1 MESSKID
8 SLQNFV
14 FVTFTTACSK
24 HRLMRKSFL
33 VTILTVCFFGLHSQ
47 DSPKRVAL
55 IIGAQNYTMLPPL
68 RNSLN
73 DAKAISS
80 LLKTKGF
87 QVETLADPKTKR
99 EVRDAITRYY
109 NLMRDQVGAVG
120 VIFYA
125 GHGMQYEGDNY
136 LIPTTASLQ
145 NPGDLEDQCVKMNT
159 IMAVLKSSSKSLNI
173 LLLDAC
179 RSLPSFTRDTDQGLT
194 RMEAPQGSIIVF
206 ATQPG
211 KVASDGV
218 GQNGLFTSK
227 FLRVIEK
234 PNLNITDV
242 FKEVKQQV
250 YAESGEKQLPSV
262 EDNSIGGDFYFT
274 KKQISVTSTPVSFSK
289 PGANNAAEIF
299 KQSEH
304 LYDISKYAEAF
315 PLVSKS
321 AESGFGPAQA
331 LLSKMYLD
339 GKGVLMD
346 ETEAVKW
353 CHKSV
358 EQGDGEG
365 QMFLGFL
372 YEFGRGIPKD
382 KEEAVK
388 WYRKSAEQGNAN
400 GQRHLGFMY
409 QEGHGVGKNEE
420 EAAKWYAKA
429 VEWYTKSAEQG
440 NANDQRY
447 LGFMYEFGHGIPQ
460 DYAEAVRLYKNS
472 AEQGN
477 EFGQYNLGRMY
488 YHGHGVSKDHAE
500 AVKWYQKAAENG
512 SSYAQSSLGYMYEKG
527 LGVSKNEVAAV
538 EWYKKSAEQDD
549 GNGQTNLG
557 YMYENGFG
565 VSKDYAEAL
574 KWYRKAAE
582 QGNANG
588 QNHLG
593 YLYDKGFGVTED
605 NAEALNW
612 YRKSAEQDNAYGQ
625 NNLGLMYL
633 NGFAIQQDEAEA
645 AKWFQKSADQGNANG
660 QANLGYVYE
669 TGRGVT
675 LNKDTAISWY
685 KKAVLQ
691 NNQYAKDRLSAMGVT
706 Y

>member
-1 MESSKID
+1 
-8 SLQNFV
+8 
-14 FVTFTTACSK
+14 
-24 HRLMRKSFL
+24 
-33 VTILTVCFFGLHSQ
+33 
-47 DSPKRVAL
+47 
-55 IIGAQNYTMLPPL
+55 MLPPL

-429 VEWYTKSAEQG
+429 VEWYTKSAEQD
-440 NANDQRY
+440 N
-447 LGFMYEFGHGIPQ
+447 
-460 DYAEAVRLYKNS
+460 
-472 AEQGN
+472 
-477 EFGQYNLGRMY
+477 
-488 YHGHGVSKDHAE
+488 
-500 AVKWYQKAAENG
+500 
-512 SSYAQSSLGYMYEKG
+512 
-527 LGVSKNEVAAV
+527 
-538 EWYKKSAEQDD
+538 

-593 YLYDKGFGVTED
+593 YLYDKGLGVTED
-605 NAEALNW
+605 NAEALKW

-645 AKWFQKSADQGNANG
+645 AKWFQKSA
-660 QANLGYVYE
+660 
-669 TGRGVT
+669 
-675 LNKDTAISWY
+675 
-685 KKAVLQ
+685 
-691 NNQYAKDRLSAMGVT
+691 
-706 Y
+706 